1 MYNIN
6 MGNELKTKRALTITL
21 GSWPLVTI
29 SLTLLLIAKLFTERG
44 ASMPWIWVVSPVW
57 LPFAFV
63 IGIFVLWYGILGIC
77 FAVCYAIIGICNL
90 IQWIQRKFRRN

>member
-1 MYNIN
+1 ME
-6 MGNELKTKRALTITL
+6 NEQKTKRVLTITL

-44 ASMPWIWVVSPVW
+44 ASLPWIWVVSPVW

-63 IGIFVLWYGILGIC
+63 IGFFVLWYGIAAIC
-77 FAVCYAIIGICNL
+77 FTVGYAIIGICNL
-90 IQWIQRKFRRN
+90 VQWIQRKSRRY